1 MPADTE
7 EVDWTTVGF
16 VRASDYRTRV
26 LHSFDDGP
34 ATPTELG
41 ERADLEITHISRT
54 LSELQDHN
62 LAELLVPEDTHK
74 GRIYGLTEFGE
85 TIAADTDT

>member
-1 MPADTE
+1 MPADTN
-7 EVDWTTVGF
+7 EVDWTTFGF

-26 LHSFDDGP
+26 LHALDDGP

-41 ERADLEITHISRT
+41 ERAGLEITHVSRT
-54 LSELQDHN
+54 LSELQDHD

-74 GRIYGLTEFGE
+74 GRIYGLTDDGE
-85 TIAADTDT
+85 TIATEVEG